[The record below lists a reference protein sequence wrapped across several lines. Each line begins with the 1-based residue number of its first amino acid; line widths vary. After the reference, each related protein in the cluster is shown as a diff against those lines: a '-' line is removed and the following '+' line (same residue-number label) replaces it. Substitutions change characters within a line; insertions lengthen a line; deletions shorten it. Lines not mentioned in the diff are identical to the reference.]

1 MKGLHSAQEEEEAGE
16 VPQNPLAMTI
26 AGVEL
31 SQVNAI
37 LVEKDLNAVDRWN
50 ISLLFVVELM
60 ALPLN
65 APPNWLEVFMSH
77 PPRKLVDAPEFP
89 PRPDDFQEID
99 WAPYVESKDAKLARI
114 LWDRPTQKLRQH
126 LDSLG
131 RHPFPRP
138 DEDDDSRAMKYTEVL
153 AFEVYE
159 HLLFEHM
166 YPIAESEW
174 QTKWT
179 QMGMDQ
185 AKWSLD
191 DILND
196 WGHMPNGPVLIRGWD
211 VMSSR
216 KLNVAMLKE
225 ELRDRNQDQSG
236 KSQDLRQRLYNYER
250 REQNYLTL
258 FSRSDL
264 SHWKISEGEP
274 RRRRIYPGD
283 ELNPLDMYTWAI
295 KVSPYNPTYWV
306 SRAYCHYQQAFF
318 DLAIGDAYR
327 AQLLCEVLVDAR
339 CRNRYPGL
347 YPRIWHAISQH
358 ILAGM
363 DSDTDDVPPEVE
375 KMRQP
380 NGINYFI
387 PTLRKALHNII
398 SLSLAALQARE
409 DHKAMEKYLTQRVIM
424 PYRDTRPFER
434 RGEVMETHFEQTH
447 DGTEAKKRWFH
458 ESQAGKVSTERLYPY
473 ESSDKRRTDQEFLD
487 ELNQRLFGNN
497 QALPWKKCEVKSVDR
512 LKPAKDSATALGVF
526 ATEDIKKGQMIFVEE
541 PAMRGHLNVSRLPK
555 DRCEYSA
562 RWPRCDNCY
571 KEIDH
576 VEAFLARCRDRE
588 QVRKIKAG
596 EDRDACKCVLLNQEE
611 AIPLSFCPPG
621 TGPKTCSEIA
631 RKLYHFRACG
641 KNWKWLHD
649 AMRPYVMPVPN
660 HQHRYYFS
668 HTNEAHGTLLS
679 LLLREVFD
687 ITLERRKRFPD
698 PNLMAHEID
707 ELLILEDSL
716 DWPDEK
722 VAFPFTL
729 AANIQVPF
737 DILLQLGV
745 DIFGDLSFDTWVIQ
759 IVLRKLLINAVPW
772 ADVPALKKNNK
783 PAKKIVRL
791 KKIDD
796 GEKQD
801 KMIKRGES
809 FESYDPSFRALYLYP
824 GLSLFNHACPEKH
837 NAQWGFD
844 FNGVPNRVFVWA
856 EDDIPKGEEILIP
869 YTESPLTKK
878 GMRRHLGRQ
887 CACDGEHNDESTDED
902 DTPEQSPQYPPLSA
916 APRDPNHPTPDNSD
930 RSQAPSPRSL
940 GTQTKAIGAQTDGA
954 DDDREE
960 FAAREQHF
968 LPDATG
974 DEFDWELEH
983 HMATRKRPYRAE
995 WQENGGY
1002 KRRHFAS

>member
-1 MKGLHSAQEEEEAGE
+1 
-16 VPQNPLAMTI
+16 
-26 AGVEL
+26 
-31 SQVNAI
+31 
-37 LVEKDLNAVDRWN
+37 
-50 ISLLFVVELM
+50 M
-60 ALPLN
+60 ALPLH
-65 APPNWLEVFMSH
+65 PPTDPKSARAFWTNVFLSH
-77 PPRKLVDAPEFP
+77 PPRDLVDAPEFP
-89 PRPDDFQEID
+89 PRPDEFQEID

-114 LWDRPTQKLRQH
+114 LWDLPTQKLRQH

-138 DEDDDSRAMKYTEVL
+138 DEDDDTRAMKHTEVL

-159 HLLFEHM
+159 HLLLEHM

-174 QTKWT
+174 QNKWK
-179 QMGMDQ
+179 QMGMDR
-185 AKWSLD
+185 AKWRFD

-196 WGHMPNGPVLIRGWD
+196 WGHIDTGPVLIRGWD
-211 VMSSR
+211 VLSSR
-216 KLNVAMLKE
+216 KLNVAILQQELK
-225 ELRDRNQDQSG
+225 DRNLDQAG
-236 KSQDLRQRLYNYER
+236 KSQVLRQRLYDYER
-250 REQNYLTL
+250 KEQMSLTL
-258 FSRSDL
+258 FFRSDL
-264 SHWKISEGEP
+264 SHWNISKGNP
-274 RRRRIYPGD
+274 RERRIYPGD
-283 ELNPLDMYTWAI
+283 ELDPLDMYTCAI

-363 DSDTDDVPPEVE
+363 NGDTDDVPPEVE

-398 SLSLAALQARE
+398 SLSLAALQAKE
-409 DHKAMEKYLTQRVIM
+409 DHKAMEKYLPQRVIM
-424 PYRDTRPFER
+424 PDRDTRPFER
-434 RGEVMETHFEQTH
+434 RGEVMEAYFDDAHNEK
-447 DGTEAKKRWFH
+447 EAKKLWFH
-458 ESQAGKVSTERLYPY
+458 ESRAGKVSAERPYPY
-473 ESSDKRRTDQEFLD
+473 ESSDKHRTDQDFLD

-497 QALPWKKCEVKSVDR
+497 QALPRKKCEVKSVDR

-562 RWPRCDNCY
+562 RTPRCDNCY
-571 KEIDH
+571 KKLDPATP
-576 VEAFLARCRDRE
+576 VQDQE
-588 QVRKIKAG
+588 QIRKIKAG
-596 EDRDACKCVLLNQEE
+596 EDRAACKCVLLDEEE
-611 AIPLSFCPPG
+611 AITLSFCPPG

-641 KNWKWLHD
+641 KDWKWLHD

-660 HQHRYYFS
+660 HRNHYYFS

-687 ITLERRKRFPD
+687 ITLERRERFQD

-707 ELLILEDSL
+707 EFLILEDSL

-737 DILLQLGV
+737 DILMQLGV
-745 DIFGDLSFDTWVIQ
+745 DIFGDLTFDTWVIQ

-772 ADVPALKKNNK
+772 ADKEPT
-783 PAKKIVRL
+783 KKIVRQ

-801 KMIKRGES
+801 EMVKRGES
-809 FESYDPSFRALYLYP
+809 FAGYDPSFRALYLYP

-837 NAQWGFD
+837 NAEWGFD
-844 FNGVPNRVFVWA
+844 FADVPNRVFVWA
-856 EDDIPKGEEILIP
+856 KDDIPKGKEILIP
-869 YTESPLTKK
+869 YTESPLTKN
-878 GMRRHLGRQ
+878 GMLRQLGRQ
-887 CACDGEHNDESTDED
+887 CACDGEHDESSDED
-902 DTPEQSPQYPPLSA
+902 DSPEQSPQYAPLSA
-916 APRDPNHPTPDNSD
+916 APRAPTPANSSD

-940 GTQTKAIGAQTDGA
+940 GTQTKPAGAQVDGT

-960 FAAREQHF
+960 FAAREEHF
-968 LPDATG
+968 LPEATE

-995 WQENGGY
+995 WQESGDY

>member
-1 MKGLHSAQEEEEAGE
+1 
-16 VPQNPLAMTI
+16 
-26 AGVEL
+26 
-31 SQVNAI
+31 
-37 LVEKDLNAVDRWN
+37 
-50 ISLLFVVELM
+50 
-60 ALPLN
+60 
-65 APPNWLEVFMSH
+65 MSH
-77 PPRKLVDAPEFP
+77 PPRGLVDAPEFP
-89 PRPDDFQEID
+89 PRPDEFQEID
-99 WAPYVESKDAKLARI
+99 WAPYVDSKDAKLARI
-114 LWDRPTQKLRQH
+114 LWDRPTQKLQQH

-131 RHPFPRP
+131 QHPFPRP
-138 DEDDDSRAMKYTEVL
+138 DDDDDTRAMKHTEVL

-159 HLLFEHM
+159 HLLLEHM

-174 QTKWT
+174 QAKWT
-179 QMGMDQ
+179 EMGMDQ

-191 DILND
+191 DILDD
-196 WGHMPNGPVLIRGWD
+196 WGHMPDTGPVLIRGWD
-211 VMSSR
+211 VMTSR
-216 KLNVAMLKE
+216 KLNAEIVKE
-225 ELRDRNQDQSG
+225 ELRDRNQDDAG
-236 KSQDLRQRLYNYER
+236 KAQVLRKRLYDYER
-250 REQNYLTL
+250 REQKSLTL

-264 SHWKISEGEP
+264 SHWNISKGEP
-274 RRRRIYPGD
+274 RKRKLYPGD

-363 DSDTDDVPPEVE
+363 DSTAEVPPEVE
-375 KMRQP
+375 KMRQS

-398 SLSLAALQARE
+398 SLSLAALQAKE

-424 PYRDTRPFER
+424 PYRDTRPFEL
-434 RGEVMETHFEQTH
+434 RGEVMETHFEQNH
-447 DGTEAKKRWFH
+447 DETEARKRWFH
-458 ESQAGKVSTERLYPY
+458 ESQAGKVSTRLYPY
-473 ESSDKRRTDQEFLD
+473 ESSDKHRTDQDFLD
-487 ELNQRLFGNN
+487 ELNQRLFENN

-541 PAMRGHLNVSRLPK
+541 PAMRGHLNVSRLSMDGYEDP
-555 DRCEYSA
+555 A
-562 RWPRCDNCY
+562 RWSRCDNCY
-571 KEIDH
+571 KVIDPTD
-576 VEAFLARCRDRE
+576 AFLARCRDRE

-596 EDRDACKCVLLNQEE
+596 EDSEACKRVLLDEGE

-649 AMRPYVMPVPN
+649 AMRPYVMQVPN
-660 HQHRYYFS
+660 QKNRYYFS

-687 ITLERRKRFPD
+687 ITLQRRGRLPD

-707 ELLILEDSL
+707 ELLILEDSS
-716 DWPDEK
+716 DWPNEK

-759 IVLRKLLINAVPW
+759 IVLRKLLINAIPW
-772 ADVPALKKNNK
+772 ADLPALRENK
-783 PAKKIVRL
+783 EPAKKIVRQ
-791 KKIDD
+791 KKIHDA
-796 GEKQD
+796 EEQD
-801 KMIKRGES
+801 EMIKRKES

-837 NAQWGFD
+837 NAEWGFD
-844 FNGVPNRVFVWA
+844 FKGVPNRVFVWA
-856 EDDIPKGEEILIP
+856 KEDIPKGEEIRIP
-869 YTESPLTKK
+869 YTELPLTKT
-878 GMRRHLGRQ
+878 GMLRQLGRQ
-887 CACDGEHNDESTDED
+887 CACDGEHDDETTDEAESAVED
-902 DTPEQSPQYPPLSA
+902 DTPEESPRYPPLSA
-916 APRDPNHPTPDNSD
+916 APRDTTPNNSD
-930 RSQAPSPRSL
+930 RSRAPSPTSL
-940 GTQTKAIGAQTDGA
+940 GTQKKAIGAQTKAIGAQTDGA

-960 FAAREQHF
+960 SAAREQHF
-968 LPDATG
+968 LPEAAE

-995 WQENGGY
+995 WNEGGGY